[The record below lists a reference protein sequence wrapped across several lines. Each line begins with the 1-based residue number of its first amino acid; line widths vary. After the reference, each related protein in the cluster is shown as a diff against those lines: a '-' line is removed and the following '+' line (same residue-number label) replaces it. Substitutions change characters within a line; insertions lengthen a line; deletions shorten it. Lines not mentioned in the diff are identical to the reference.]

1 MTERLGDEGKGRY
14 RQLSGYWRVI
24 SLILPASAMAIIFVY
39 VFHIRIFFMVDLAC
53 LYLLLGVLLPLCF
66 IWIPAAR
73 SSDKTKLPW
82 YDILLA
88 LLSFAIPIYFF
99 LHARDVPTQ
108 GWATAAPPVAMILAA
123 VFWPVLVEASR
134 RSAGLAL
141 AIVILFFSLYPL
153 FAEVMPGPLQS
164 MPFTITKV
172 IPFHIFSNSSAVGM
186 IWRVSA
192 LLFAAYVIFA
202 VFIKHLGANKFFI
215 DIAISLLGR
224 TRGCYA
230 KVAIITS
237 SLFGSISGSSVSNV
251 VTTGVFTIPAM
262 KKEGF
267 SPEYAGAVEA
277 CASTGGTLMPPIM
290 GAVAFVMAE
299 FLAVSYVQIVV
310 VAIVPSILYYLAL
323 FAQVDAYS
331 ARIGMKPPAM
341 ASIPRISAV
350 LLDNIHIVLGMTVLV
365 LVLIWLRLERWAP
378 WFGMATSIGCAML
391 RKKSRPG
398 LRVFRDFLSETGRT
412 LGELT
417 GILAPIGLI
426 LGGLFMTGVSFSF
439 PYAFVSLAG
448 GNVYMMLI
456 LGAAASFVLGM
467 GITVTACY
475 IFLSVIVAP
484 GLVAGG
490 FDEIASHLFVL
501 YCALMSFITPP
512 VALASLAAA
521 NIANASSLKT
531 SLRAMRL
538 GIGIFL
544 VPFLFVLNPA
554 MILRG
559 PVLEII
565 QVVGTAAIGLTL
577 LGAGIEGYLWRVG
590 ELRKLVRVL
599 IIVAAVLLAFP
610 NTLTDMIGAGILV
623 ATICGFLVMRRLA

>member
-1 MTERLGDEGKGRY
+1 M
-14 RQLSGYWRVI
+14 
-24 SLILPASAMAIIFVY
+24 
-39 VFHIRIFFMVDLAC
+39 
-53 LYLLLGVLLPLCF
+53 
-66 IWIPAAR
+66 
-73 SSDKTKLPW
+73 
-82 YDILLA
+82 
-88 LLSFAIPIYFF
+88 
-99 LHARDVPTQ
+99 
-108 GWATAAPPVAMILAA
+108 
-123 VFWPVLVEASR
+123 
-134 RSAGLAL
+134 
-141 AIVILFFSLYPL
+141 
-153 FAEVMPGPLQS
+153 
-164 MPFTITKV
+164 
-172 IPFHIFSNSSAVGM
+172 
-186 IWRVSA
+186 
-192 LLFAAYVIFA
+192 
-202 VFIKHLGANKFFI
+202 
-215 DIAISLLGR
+215 
-224 TRGCYA
+224 
-230 KVAIITS
+230 
-237 SLFGSISGSSVSNV
+237 
-251 VTTGVFTIPAM
+251 
-262 KKEGF
+262 
-267 SPEYAGAVEA
+267 
-277 CASTGGTLMPPIM
+277 
-290 GAVAFVMAE
+290 
-299 FLAVSYVQIVV
+299 
-310 VAIVPSILYYLAL
+310 
-323 FAQVDAYS
+323 
-331 ARIGMKPPAM
+331 
-341 ASIPRISAV
+341 
-350 LLDNIHIVLGMTVLV
+350 
-365 LVLIWLRLERWAP
+365 
-378 WFGMATSIGCAML
+378 
-391 RKKSRPG
+391 KKSRPG

-559 PVLEII
+559 PLLEII

-623 ATICGFLVMRRLA
+623 VTICGFLVMRRLA